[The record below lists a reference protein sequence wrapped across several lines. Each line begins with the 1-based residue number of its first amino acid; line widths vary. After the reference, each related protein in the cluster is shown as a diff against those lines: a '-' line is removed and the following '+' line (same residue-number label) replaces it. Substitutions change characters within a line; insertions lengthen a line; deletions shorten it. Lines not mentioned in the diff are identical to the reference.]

1 MEKGQ
6 GAQMDNQT
14 DNVTNI
20 DVFGVSPYT
29 IESSGG
35 LLNTIIENRTF
46 EFVPQIVKSED
57 QFIGSYLVINELK
70 S

>member
-1 MEKGQ
+1 
-6 GAQMDNQT
+6 MDNQT
-14 DNVTNI
+14 DKVTNI
-20 DVFGVSPYT
+20 DVFGVSPYA

-46 EFVPQIVKSED
+46 EFVPQTVKSED
-57 QFIGSYLVINELK
+57 QFIGGYLVINELK

>member
-14 DNVTNI
+14 DNVTDI

-35 LLNTIIENRTF
+35 LLNTIIKNRTF
-46 EFVPQIVKSED
+46 EFVAQTVKSED
-57 QFIGSYLVINELK
+57 QFIGGYLVINELK